1 MRWDV
6 KNAVPYNS
14 FDYFEQTLITPNGF
28 REYDVRW
35 LLGKEVNPNGFTV
48 LGRSYGT
55 FARRILKQNRVVVG
69 HDFRSY
75 SQQCCNAFI
84 IGLLSAGVDV
94 VDIGLALSPML
105 YFAQHHFQLAAGAMI
120 TASHNEN
127 GWTGIKLANGL
138 SSTLGPDGITE
149 FRRIVQTADLETG
162 AGKYESFDNLH
173 ALYLKDL
180 LAGGPLK
187 RPLKVVLAA
196 GNGTAGRFVPSILKA
211 LGCDLVELD
220 CEPDWEFNR
229 YNPNPEDI
237 HFLHNISETTLANKA
252 DLGIGIDGDGD
263 RIGVVDDKGREVF
276 SDKLG
281 LLVARWI
288 CPKNPGRSVVIDV
301 KSTGLYYDDPILAG
315 SNTQVA
321 TWKTGHSYIKE
332 KVAETNAVAGF
343 EKSGHWFLGAPF
355 GRGYDD
361 AALSAIHVLRM
372 LDEASGPLSSLV
384 DSLPTAWSSPTL
396 SPYCAD
402 NVKYSV
408 VDDVTNQ
415 YTKDQ
420 AAGTLIGGKR
430 IKEIITINGV
440 RFRLDDDSW
449 GLVRASSNKP
459 SLVVVAEGRSSLDQ
473 LYDIIEHIQ
482 ARLAATGQ
490 VGEYDQQMP
499 ARSETKA

>member
-1 MRWDV
+1 
-6 KNAVPYNS
+6 
-14 FDYFEQTLITPNGF
+14 
-28 REYDVRW
+28 
-35 LLGKEVNPNGFTV
+35 
-48 LGRSYGT
+48 
-55 FARRILKQNRVVVG
+55 
-69 HDFRSY
+69 
-75 SQQCCNAFI
+75 
-84 IGLLSAGVDV
+84 
-94 VDIGLALSPML
+94 
-105 YFAQHHFQLAAGAMI
+105 
-120 TASHNEN
+120 
-127 GWTGIKLANGL
+127 
-138 SSTLGPDGITE
+138 
-149 FRRIVQTADLETG
+149 
-162 AGKYESFDNLH
+162 
-173 ALYLKDL
+173 
-180 LAGGPLK
+180 
-187 RPLKVVLAA
+187 
-196 GNGTAGRFVPSILKA
+196 
-211 LGCDLVELD
+211 
-220 CEPDWEFNR
+220 
-229 YNPNPEDI
+229 
-237 HFLHNISETTLANKA
+237 
-252 DLGIGIDGDGD
+252 
-263 RIGVVDDKGREVF
+263 VF

-301 KSTGLYYDDPILAG
+301 KSTGLYYDDPVLAK
-315 SNTQVA
+315 SNAHVV

-361 AALSAIHVLRM
+361 AALSSVHLLRM

-384 DSLPTAWSSPTL
+384 DSLPKAWSSPTL

-402 NVKYSV
+402 SVKYSV
-408 VDDVTNQ
+408 VDDVTSQ

-430 IKEIITINGV
+430 INDIITINGV
-440 RFRLDDDSW
+440 RFRLEDDSW

-499 ARSETKA
+499 AR